1 MRPPPRRT
9 REGGHEKLAPASPF
23 VDRLVPLT
31 AGLPGADLQHLK
43 HDYPYLFSLAIRT
56 NPFGPDASPVFR

>member
-1 MRPPPRRT
+1 
-9 REGGHEKLAPASPF
+9 LAPASPF